1 MPKYKTLDVWHSSKT
16 IVQQVYQLTQCFPVE
31 EKYVMVAQIK
41 RAAIS
46 VAANLA
52 EGFGRKYKSESV
64 NFFFISRGSLYEV
77 DALLDLAE
85 VNGFLP
91 TDALDSTRK
100 VIEKCLILLNGLIR
114 YYTDAN
120 LRSAK

>member
-1 MPKYKTLDVWHSSKT
+1 MPKYKTLDVWHSSRA
-16 IVQQVYQLTQCFPVE
+16 IVRQVYQLTQCFPIE
-31 EKYVMVAQIK
+31 EKYILVAQIK

-52 EGFGRKYKSESV
+52 EGFGRKYKSDSI
-64 NFFFISRGSLYEV
+64 NFFFISRGSLYEL

-85 VNGFLP
+85 VNGLVT

-100 VIEKCLILLNGLIR
+100 EIQKCLKLLNGLIR

-120 LRSAK
+120 LRSAR